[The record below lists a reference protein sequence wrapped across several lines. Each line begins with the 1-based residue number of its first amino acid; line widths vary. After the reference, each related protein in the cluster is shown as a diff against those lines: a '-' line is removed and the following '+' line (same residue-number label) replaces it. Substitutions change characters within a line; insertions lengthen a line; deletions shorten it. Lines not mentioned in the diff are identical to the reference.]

1 MPAEIYGERYQF
13 LPREQLLTFEEIAR
27 LTRIIVRL
35 GAVKAR
41 ITGGEPLVRKDV
53 ERLVEM
59 LAGVDGVEDLTMTT
73 NAYLLPQKAEALKA
87 AGLQRV
93 TVSFDSLDDEVF
105 RRMNGRGFG
114 TESVLAGIEA
124 AERVGL
130 GPIKINAVV
139 QRGVNDHTIVDLARY
154 FRERGHVM
162 RFIEYMDVGN
172 RNGWRLDHV
181 VPADE
186 IVAMIDAEMPLE
198 PVESG
203 YRGEVAMRYRYRD
216 GGGEMGVIA
225 SVTKPFCGDCT
236 RIRLSPE
243 GSIYTCLFSG
253 VGRDL
258 RGPIREGATD
268 DELEEIVRGT
278 WRARTDRYSEERS
291 SMTEESARPGKGR
304 DVPHRGIGR
313 RTTRMGEIHD
323 RLLCRYWSQ
332 RWKNSGG
339 TLIEEFLAVRQNEFE
354 DAAQRR
360 IDGGSFSMERGAAC
374 VTGAVAKVVDTLP
387 AYGIV

>member
-105 RRMNGRGFG
+105 RRMNGRNFG

-139 QRGVNDHTIVDLARY
+139 QRGVNDHTVVDLARY

-268 DELEEIVRGT
+268 EELEAIVRGT

-291 SMTEESARPGKGR
+291 SMTEELRAQEK
-304 DVPHRGIGR
+304 VEMYHIG
-313 RTTRMGEIHD
+313 G
-323 RLLCRYWSQ
+323 
-332 RWKNSGG
+332 
-339 TLIEEFLAVRQNEFE
+339 
-354 DAAQRR
+354 
-360 IDGGSFSMERGAAC
+360 
-374 VTGAVAKVVDTLP
+374 
-387 AYGIV
+387 

>member
-41 ITGGEPLVRKDV
+41 ITGGEPLVRNDV

-139 QRGVNDHTIVDLARY
+139 QRGVNDHTVVDLARY

-278 WRARTDRYSEERS
+278 WRGRTDRYSEERS
-291 SMTEESARPGKGR
+291 SMTEELRAQQK
-304 DVPHRGIGR
+304 VEMYHIG
-313 RTTRMGEIHD
+313 G
-323 RLLCRYWSQ
+323 
-332 RWKNSGG
+332 
-339 TLIEEFLAVRQNEFE
+339 
-354 DAAQRR
+354 
-360 IDGGSFSMERGAAC
+360 
-374 VTGAVAKVVDTLP
+374 
-387 AYGIV
+387 